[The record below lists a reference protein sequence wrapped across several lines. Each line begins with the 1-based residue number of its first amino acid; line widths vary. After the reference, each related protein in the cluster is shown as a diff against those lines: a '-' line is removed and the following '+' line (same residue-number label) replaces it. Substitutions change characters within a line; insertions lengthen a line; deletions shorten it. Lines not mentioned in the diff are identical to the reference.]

1 MTADVPAAEAMD
13 VDKPE
18 PSGKS
23 SGEGEAR
30 TEPAA
35 SDGQNLVD
43 ALRQLEDDPSSE
55 EDEDLAAGGGKK
67 KVLVGGEGADF
78 VAAELGRNP
87 DVADAIKRIQDQG
100 ALKTAGID
108 RESDAE
114 PLLGLLG
121 QLGMTRAEVYR
132 HTLDD
137 ALKELR
143 DRIEAMPQG
152 TLLSLLDASFPYI
165 GIEELKAIPLAALEH
180 LKPVPSS
187 YLKQISRNVELFR
200 QLPVEVQ
207 RQCWELRAELLR
219 RHTAPA
225 LTAYAEETATT
236 MRNLD
241 QDLALAPLDVNDG
254 FAVYIPGTAPS
265 STEKGD
271 RGHAKPHVPGLP
283 RASLRRASASVQR
296 LKRVVGDSKKLYLGV
311 VMNCRMH
318 YAEHGGSGA
327 CSLRSQLLMSLHDD
341 EKTGLCGVDRCHRL
355 AWLADACVRDR
366 CLDGRRCAEI
376 MQIIE
381 KINFDSKAGERA
393 ARAKATGSKK
403 KATPPAP
410 ARKMATRSAPPK
422 LPTLKFTFG
431 KKKEEDAKEPT
442 ATEPA
447 AKEPAAEPAA
457 APAEPSVGGGNTDVG
472 APGPTASDAD
482 DGVSDAPA
490 GSVVADLSNA
500 SGENL
505 LGDAAMCLRD
515 PPVLHLLLHETLRTL
530 DAALEKNKNA
540 KKIEPLSKNA
550 RLEELTRLVTLALAA
565 RRILR
570 DRSPSFPEVPA
581 DLMDRF
587 YPLLGDVIAS
597 GGFLGDTIDD
607 EGNAGDPGEVPS
619 DEEGEVPEDMELAE
633 VEETN
638 EDGEIVVVKKW
649 RPRSKPAFRI
659 KINVKSAKKAS
670 VKQQIAEL
678 SEMMKAS
685 DAARKIALTHAL
697 RRLREGDVAGANPI
711 LAAAA
716 AGGLPD
722 SCVGDEQPFAITL
735 ARRLAAMNS
744 GMGAV
749 EAAAPGGALWRNAV
763 DGCLLRCCVAG
774 LEVHEE
780 TLRLV
785 LAASARMTSEDLC
798 AVVEATLHVT
808 RKSRKVNKRRAKP
821 IVYEYEP
828 IKPVKGVIAGRRGL
842 GGVGGGGSFGPGLGG
857 SSGDLG
863 GYASASSAGL
873 GGYTSGGTDA
883 GSDGAPGGG
892 GGADGVQ
899 ATYQLLVRRESA
911 RLTEAAAPKLHE
923 YLARK
928 DRRDMRRSGRA
939 GGVGDEDDAGRP
951 FSP

>member
-1 MTADVPAAEAMD
+1 MTADVPAPDAMD
-13 VDKPE
+13 VDNPE

-23 SGEGEAR
+23 SGEGEAGP
-30 TEPAA
+30 EPAA

-43 ALRQLEDDPSSE
+43 TMRQLEDDPSSE
-55 EDEDLAAGGGKK
+55 DDVEHEDLAAGGSSKK

-87 DVADAIKRIQDQG
+87 DVADAIKRIQEQG
-100 ALKTAGID
+100 ALKTVGID
-108 RESDAE
+108 RERDAE

-143 DRIEAMPQG
+143 DRIESMPQG

-165 GIEELKAIPLAALEH
+165 GIEELKGIPLTALEH

-207 RQCWELRAELLR
+207 RQCWELRGELLR
-219 RHTAPA
+219 RHTTPA
-225 LTAYAEETATT
+225 LLAYAEETATV

-241 QDLALAPLDVNDG
+241 QDLSLAPLNAAEG
-254 FAVYIPGTAPS
+254 FAIYMPGTAPAQS
-265 STEKGD
+265 GP
-271 RGHAKPHVPGLP
+271 KPPPGLP

-296 LKRVVGDSKKLYLGV
+296 LKRVIGDSKKLYLGAV
-311 VMNCRMH
+311 ANARMH
-318 YAEHGGSGA
+318 YAEHGSAGA

-341 EKTGLCGVDRCHRL
+341 EKTGLCDADRCHRL

-366 CLDGRRCAEI
+366 CLDGRRCGEI
-376 MQIIE
+376 VAIVTNID
-381 KINFDSKAGERA
+381 FDAKAGERA
-393 ARAKATGSKK
+393 AKKAAGSKK
-403 KATPPAP
+403 KATVSHG
-410 ARKMATRSAPPK
+410 RKMPTRRAPPPK

-431 KKKEEDAKEPT
+431 KKKEEEPKKEDDAK
-442 ATEPA
+442 
-447 AKEPAAEPAA
+447 KEEA
-457 APAEPSVGGGNTDVG
+457 APAPEPSGGGGNTDVG
-472 APGPTASDAD
+472 APNHTASDG

-490 GSVVADLSNA
+490 GSVVADLNHA
-500 SGENL
+500 VHENL
-505 LGDAAMCLRD
+505 LGNVGMVLRD

-530 DAALEKNKNA
+530 DAALHIRKEQERKGA
-540 KKIEPLSKNA
+540 KKIDPLAKDT
-550 RLEELTRLVTLALAA
+550 RLEELTRLVALALTA
-565 RRILR
+565 RRLLR
-570 DRSPSFPEVPA
+570 ERSPSFPVAPPGV
-581 DLMDRF
+581 MDKF
-587 YPLLGDVIAS
+587 FPLLGEIIAG
-597 GGFLGDTIDD
+597 GGFIGDGKDDDGTALGGEKG
-607 EGNAGDPGEVPS
+607 EGGGTAS
-619 DEEGEVPEDMELAE
+619 DEEGEVPEDMEMVE
-633 VEETN
+633 TEETN
-638 EDGEIVVVKKW
+638 AEGEIVVVKKLV
-649 RPRSKPAFRI
+649 PKQKPAFRI

-670 VKQQIAEL
+670 VRQQIADLAEI
-678 SEMMKAS
+678 MKAS
-685 DAARKIALTHAL
+685 DVARKIALTHAL

-716 AGGLPD
+716 SGGLPD
-722 SCVGDEQPFAITL
+722 SCLGDEQPFAVTL

-749 EAAAPGGALWRNAV
+749 DAAAPGGALWRNAV

-780 TLRLV
+780 VLRLI
-785 LAASARMTSEDLC
+785 LAASARMTSDDLRTL
-798 AVVEATLHVT
+798 VEATLHVT

-828 IKPVKGVIAGRRGL
+828 IVAKGVVGGRRGPSGSLMGSRL
-842 GGVGGGGSFGPGLGG
+842 GPG
-857 SSGDLG
+857 SSGDLS
-863 GYASASSAGL
+863 GYASASSMGGTHG

-883 GSDGAPGGG
+883 GSDGTGGG
-892 GGADGVQ
+892 GAQGADGVQ
-899 ATYQLLVRRESA
+899 ATYQLLVRREAA

-939 GGVGDEDDAGRP
+939 VGDEDDAERP

>member
-1 MTADVPAAEAMD
+1 M
-13 VDKPE
+13 
-18 PSGKS
+18 
-23 SGEGEAR
+23 
-30 TEPAA
+30 
-35 SDGQNLVD
+35 
-43 ALRQLEDDPSSE
+43 
-55 EDEDLAAGGGKK
+55 
-67 KVLVGGEGADF
+67 
-78 VAAELGRNP
+78 
-87 DVADAIKRIQDQG
+87 
-100 ALKTAGID
+100 
-108 RESDAE
+108 
-114 PLLGLLG
+114 
-121 QLGMTRAEVYR
+121 
-132 HTLDD
+132 
-137 ALKELR
+137 
-143 DRIEAMPQG
+143 
-152 TLLSLLDASFPYI
+152 
-165 GIEELKAIPLAALEH
+165 
-180 LKPVPSS
+180 
-187 YLKQISRNVELFR
+187 
-200 QLPVEVQ
+200 
-207 RQCWELRAELLR
+207 
-219 RHTAPA
+219 
-225 LTAYAEETATT
+225 
-236 MRNLD
+236 
-241 QDLALAPLDVNDG
+241 
-254 FAVYIPGTAPS
+254 YIPGTAPS
-265 STEKGD
+265 STEGGQKG
-271 RGHAKPHVPGLP
+271 HVPKPHVPGLP

-311 VMNCRMH
+311 VINCRVH
-318 YAEHGGSGA
+318 FAEHGDVGA

-376 MQIIE
+376 VQIIE
-381 KINFDSKAGERA
+381 KIDFDSKAGERA
-393 ARAKATGSKK
+393 ARAKTAGSKK

-410 ARKMATRSAPPK
+410 SRKMATRSAPPK

-431 KKKEEDAKEPT
+431 KKKEEEKKTRRKKE
-442 ATEPA
+442 ED
-447 AKEPAAEPAA
+447 AKEPAAPAPAA
-457 APAEPSVGGGNTDVG
+457 EPPAAVPAEPSVGGGNTDVG

-570 DRSPSFPEVPA
+570 DRAPSFPEVPA
-581 DLMDRF
+581 ELMDRF

-607 EGNAGDPGEVPS
+607 EGKAGDAGGRHRTRRARFRRIWS
-619 DEEGEVPEDMELAE
+619 
-633 VEETN
+633 
-638 EDGEIVVVKKW
+638 W
-649 RPRSKPAFRI
+649 RRLRRPTRTARLFWSKSGARGANPRFRI

-678 SEMMKAS
+678 SEMMKTS
-685 DAARKIALTHAL
+685 DVARKIALTHAL
-697 RRLREGDVAGANPI
+697 RRLREGDVAGAKPI

-722 SCVGDEQPFAITL
+722 ARVGDEQPFAVTL

-785 LAASARMTSEDLC
+785 LAASARMTGEDLC
-798 AVVEATLHVT
+798 SIVESTLHVT

-842 GGVGGGGSFGPGLGG
+842 GGGWRRR
-857 SSGDLG
+857 
-863 GYASASSAGL
+863 
-873 GGYTSGGTDA
+873 
-883 GSDGAPGGG
+883 
-892 GGADGVQ
+892 
-899 ATYQLLVRRESA
+899 LVRRPGVRGLERRPRRVRLRVVRRWLRRVHQRWHGRRKRRRA
-911 RLTEAAAPKLHE
+911 RQ
-923 YLARK
+923 
-928 DRRDMRRSGRA
+928 
-939 GGVGDEDDAGRP
+939 
-951 FSP
+951 